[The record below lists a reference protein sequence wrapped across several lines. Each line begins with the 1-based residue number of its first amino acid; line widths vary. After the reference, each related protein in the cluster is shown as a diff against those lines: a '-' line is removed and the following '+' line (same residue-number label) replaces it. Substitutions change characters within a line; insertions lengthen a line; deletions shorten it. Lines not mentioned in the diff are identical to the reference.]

1 VDGECKRA
9 TCPAFQIL
17 FLKENILPC
26 LSMVAFGMDARVA
39 IADHIRRANIG
50 MRRCAGTRQEIEES
64 MLSYVVMDGQY

>member
-1 VDGECKRA
+1 
-9 TCPAFQIL
+9 
-17 FLKENILPC
+17 
-26 LSMVAFGMDARVA
+26 MVAFGMDARVA